1 MKLPQ
6 TAITLQQQ
14 LAEFDLWI
22 TPSIREIQDTY
33 KYKSELTKINSLI
46 LNLGTATQNFSSV
59 SHCSPEAIAST
70 CIDLIEYNF
79 LPTTTEN
86 EQIAL
91 TIDIVE
97 SLCALLFMVT
107 GKSDNN
113 LKCQFPVYLAQTA
126 GRTDFPQKRGY
137 GSKVTFENLHI
148 GRTVKSERLSKL
160 ISDVLVY
167 SFHHPRFKSLE
178 HDAKWLLGKYVATIL
193 KDDAS
198 VTQFWALGRSYFNLL
213 ESAPG
218 TETALLAPIV
228 IFKVRGSVSASGGHI
243 PEKVLRDMM
252 TQWGL
257 ESGTDYNMEDV
268 KVLGDKGITD
278 TFKTRAYDFVL
289 PFKRQPWQPHIFI
302 QCQFYAGDS
311 GSVSHKVVDQTLASR
326 PSTLAVYPHAQFI
339 EYLDGAG
346 YYSSLNGD
354 LQHMLGMKNTKDF
367 IQVRSAHV
375 KLRRELQQIGFLTP
389 LEIEHAIFR
398 SRNSSREEIH
408 GILINDGYERHE
420 IDRVISQSIGRGVI
434 GISANTLYVLDSRK
448 SFARQLLIIDIVAQI
463 GASITTLNEC
473 AGHILIPGYGATYG
487 ALLSDLSNQIDKVA
501 PNSKYSR
508 TDFATDLTLLTESK
522 FIILR

>member
-6 TAITLQQQ
+6 ITLTLQQQ

-22 TPSIREIQDTY
+22 TPSIREIQDTN
-33 KYKSELTKINSLI
+33 KYKSELAKINSLI
-46 LNLGTATQNFSSV
+46 LSLGEATKNFSSV

-70 CIDLIEYNF
+70 CIDLIECNF
-79 LPTTTEN
+79 VSTTTEN
-86 EQIAL
+86 QQIGL
-91 TIDIVE
+91 TIDIIE

-113 LKCQFPVYLAQTA
+113 LKCQFPVYLAQTD
-126 GRTDFPQKRGY
+126 GRTDFPQKKGN
-137 GSKVTFENLHI
+137 GSTVSFQNLQI
-148 GRTVKSERLSKL
+148 GRTVKSEKLAKL

-167 SFHHPRFKSLE
+167 AYHHPRFKSLE

-193 KDDAS
+193 KDTAS

-218 TETALLAPIV
+218 TEQALLAPIV

-252 TQWGL
+252 SQWGL
-257 ESGTDYNMEDV
+257 ESGKDYNTEDV
-268 KVLGDKGITD
+268 KILGDKGIND
-278 TFKTRAYDFVL
+278 KSKTRAYDFVI
-289 PFKRQPWQPHIFI
+289 PYKRAPWQPHIFI

-326 PSTLAVYPHAQFI
+326 PSALAVYPHAKFI

-354 LQHMLGMKNTKDF
+354 LIHMLGMNNTKDF

-398 SRNSSREEIH
+398 SRNGSEEEVRSL
-408 GILINDGYERHE
+408 LINDGYEHHE
-420 IDRVISQSIGRGVI
+420 VERAVAQSIGRNLI
-434 GISANTLYVLDSRK
+434 GSSANTFYVLGSRK

-463 GASITTLNEC
+463 GITMTTLNEC
-473 AGHILIPGYGATYG
+473 AGHILIPGYGATFG
-487 ALLSDLSNQIDKVA
+487 ALLSDLSNEIDKIA
-501 PNSKYSR
+501 PNSTYSR
-508 TDFATDLTLLTESK
+508 NDFAADITLLTENK